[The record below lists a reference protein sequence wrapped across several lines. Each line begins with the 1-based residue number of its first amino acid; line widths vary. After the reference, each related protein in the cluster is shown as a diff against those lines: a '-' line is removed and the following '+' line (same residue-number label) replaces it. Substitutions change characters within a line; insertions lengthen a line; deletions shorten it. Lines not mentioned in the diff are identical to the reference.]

1 MTDEVDSAERRQRL
15 YLLLDDHG
23 ARTNQF
29 EERISTEHLTIK
41 IADEATEL
49 AEIKD
54 DLEVLDGAIVDFHL
68 NTSRRPDYAY
78 LRYPCTLENCPDLI
92 SVGAPT
98 EDVARAHAEHTWH
111 ATADIPPVDVTTG
124 LGAMLYIKQH
134 APNVPLYG
142 FCELSADHSLLFL
155 LAARVWLGASAINAE
170 TPADEMRR
178 ALLSDYPEDGL
189 SINAQLARAAEGFE
203 KLTDSLQFLTRPA
216 EAFDWLSAYRQAGYR
231 GTLAEFKSLLNKR
244 LGVKTLES
252 DIYVE
257 IMCRWQAALF
267 RIMEAFNRDT
277 SDWPSLRNVQ
287 SARHWDEKNPVL
299 DFLKDYDFQT
309 FFTAADMRAALAY
322 HRANEKRRAD
332 EDDLGGY

>member
-1 MTDEVDSAERRQRL
+1 MTAKRRL
-15 YLLLDDHG
+15 YLLLDDHA

-29 EERISTEHLTIK
+29 EEHVSTEHLIIRT
-41 IADEATEL
+41 ADEAREL
-49 AEIKD
+49 AENKD

-78 LRYPCTLENCPDLI
+78 LRYPCTLEDCPDLGA
-92 SVGAPT
+92 VGAAA
-98 EDVARAHAEHTWH
+98 EDVTRAHAEHAWH
-111 ATADIPPVDVTTG
+111 TTADIPSVDVITG

-134 APNVPLYG
+134 APDVPLYG
-142 FCELSADHSLLFL
+142 FCELSAHHSLLFL
-155 LAARVWLGASAINAE
+155 MAARVWLGASAINAE

-178 ALLSDYPEDGL
+178 ALMSDYPEVSL
-189 SINAQLARAAEGFE
+189 PINAQLAKAAEGFE
-203 KLTDSLQFLTRPA
+203 KLTDSLNFLTRPA
-216 EAFDWLSAYRQAGYR
+216 EAIDWLNAYRQAGYR

-244 LGVKTLES
+244 FGVKTLES

-257 IMCRWQAALF
+257 IMCRWQGALF
-267 RIMEAFNRDT
+267 RIMEAFNLDT

-287 SARHWDEKNPVL
+287 SARHWDARNPVL

-309 FFTAADMRAALAY
+309 FFTAPDMRAALAY
-322 HRANEKRRAD
+322 HRANQTRPAD